1 MGIKWGENHFGSLTI
16 CAEGG
21 VQLNAPQKREKENA
35 MKKIHSFKITNENK
49 ETVQVS
55 VTVDFSQA
63 SEEELMSWALSNR
76 IIAGQRVWRK
86 LSVDEI
92 YENVNRQTFDARTI
106 GQSIKSRK
114 DKVEAIAAALG
125 IDAELA
131 ESLVDNPDLIN
142 KIKN

>member
-1 MGIKWGENHFGSLTI
+1 
-16 CAEGG
+16 
-21 VQLNAPQKREKENA
+21 